1 MALQRQFL
9 APLLP
14 TPDSGRRAA
23 GAADFRILEVGCGAL
38 TIGAWLIDTLG
49 PFSYACV
56 DVAPWAAKAV
66 IDAGL
71 RIDLYEPLVEHQTTE
86 LSINFVAFDV
96 FPHADLRAKRP
107 HIEGNAE
114 CRVRPSDRGQF
125 GVVFSF
131 TMMGYLSCPM
141 LSACLDSMAEAL
153 HPAGR
158 ILVSIPGRSTGPL
171 QAAESSAAI
180 HASRVHRKFVLNYP
194 HADTCGAHMDHTRQ
208 WARSNRFGV
217 TVLGVYQNGT
227 SPQETWEL
235 KHL

>member
-56 DVAPWAAKAV
+56 DVAPWAAKAI

-71 RIDLYEPLVEHQTTE
+71 RIDLYEPLVETTTE
-86 LSINFVAFDV
+86 QSINFVAFDA

-131 TMMGYLSCPM
+131 TMMAYLSCPM

-217 TVLGVYQNGT
+217 TVLGVYQNGP